1 VLFSPF
7 NADEFMRESVQI
19 KGIRATAYA
28 PSPAVSQPVY
38 RRRIDKIQRG
48 TAEPPSVALFRH
60 ILNPTVIVAT
70 LLVCVLGYGQP
81 LSQHYLALAALAF
94 LISAQVVSDP
104 VLDSSACSGISVLLH
119 HRIFTEWLLVSA
131 ALLMLAFALK
141 VTEVFSRRVILTW
154 FALTPFA
161 VVGAQVA
168 FRRYAAFSAMRG
180 KILLSHVIVGANEAG
195 ARLARRLQAN
205 PHLGAFKGFFDDR
218 HSDRLPGL
226 PDEQLLGGTADIAD
240 YVRLNSVSSIYI
252 CLPMR
257 PDERVT
263 RLLEELKDTTASVY
277 FVPDLFVFDLMQ
289 AQVCDIDGIPLF
301 AVRETPF
308 AGMNGVLKRASDIVF
323 SAVLLALIWP
333 LLLAI
338 AAGVRISSPG
348 PVLFRQRRY
357 GLYGESIYVYKFRT
371 MKVCEDGRTVP
382 QAQRNDP
389 RVTPFGSMLR
399 RTSLDELPQLFNV
412 LFGTMSLVGPRPH
425 AVSHNEEYRKLIAGY
440 MLRHKV
446 RPGITGWAQ
455 VNGYRGETETVDKM
469 QRRVEYDLDYL
480 RNWSLRLDLNILI
493 RTALLVW
500 RDRNAY

>member
-1 VLFSPF
+1 
-7 NADEFMRESVQI
+7 MREPMQM
-19 KGIRATAYA
+19 KGLRATTYA
-28 PSPAVSQPVY
+28 SGVARPVY
-38 RRRIDKIQRG
+38 RRIDRIQRG
-48 TAEPPSVALFRH
+48 TAEPPSVALLRH
-60 ILNPTVIVAT
+60 ILNPTVIVGT
-70 LLVCVLGYGQP
+70 LLLTVVAYGAP

-104 VLDSSACSGISVLLH
+104 VLDSSGNRGISMLLN
-119 HRIFTEWLLVSA
+119 HRIFSEWLLVSA
-131 ALLMLAFALK
+131 ALLLLAFALK

-154 FALTPFA
+154 FAITPF
-161 VVGAQVA
+161 VVVAAQVG

-180 KILLSHVIVGANEAG
+180 KILQSHVIVGANEVG
-195 ARLARRLQAN
+195 ARVARRLHAN
-205 PHLGAFKGFFDDR
+205 PHLGTFRGFFDDR
-218 HSDRLPGL
+218 HSERLPGL
-226 PDEQLLGGTADIAD
+226 SDEQLLGGTTDIAD

-277 FVPDLFVFDLMQ
+277 FVPDLYAFDTMQ
-289 AQVCDIDGIPLF
+289 AQVCDLDGIPLF

-308 AGMNGVLKRASDIVF
+308 SGMNGVLKRGSDIF
-323 SAVLLALIWP
+323 FAANLLLLIWP

-338 AAGVRISSPG
+338 AIGVRLSSPG
-348 PVLFRQRRY
+348 PILFRQRRY

-371 MKVCEDGRTVP
+371 MRVCEDGHAIM

-389 RVTPFGSMLR
+389 RVTRFGGFLR

-412 LFGTMSLVGPRPH
+412 LSGTMSLVGPRPH
-425 AVSHNEEYRKLIAGY
+425 AVSHNEEYRKVIAGY

-455 VNGYRGETETVDKM
+455 VNGYRGETETVEKM
-469 QRRVEYDLDYL
+469 QKRVEYDLDYL
-480 RNWSLRLDLNILI
+480 RNWSLRLDLNILV